1 MNFFTKTHLQV
12 STYSAYNN
20 KLNKWISLMPE
31 NKNNLRFMYT
41 NPNFSVV
48 TLRKTL
54 LNSNKD
60 TATTLNSY
68 IKAIMSAAEHN
79 LSEFNNVS
87 QEKYSK
93 STERWKELRQKTYEY
108 ANGYRFEQK
117 PSPTQ
122 MLKTGSKLKM
132 NDLIKMRDA
141 LHDTS
146 IDKLLLGFYTYVPP
160 VRSDFF
166 ATEIIPFNATP
177 SYPNFIFYSPDK
189 SYLKLTHFKTSD
201 YYKSIEYELPVEL
214 HRLLSVSL
222 TNNPRKFLFQNKS
235 GQPFNHKSFSV
246 WAANRLSILFKKQ
259 FTITLFRHI
268 FISNLDPNT
277 PAETL
282 IEISKKMG
290 HSITQQMLYRW
301 TTTPDS

>member
-1 MNFFTKTHLQV
+1 MKYFTNTHLAS
-12 STYSAYNN
+12 STASAYNN
-20 KLNKWISLMPE
+20 KIIKWTSIMPE
-31 NKNNLRFMYT
+31 QQNNLRFMYT

-48 TLRKTL
+48 TLRQFLLKT
-54 LNSNKD
+54 NTD

-68 IKAIMSAAEHN
+68 IKAILSAAEHN

-87 QEKYSK
+87 QEKYTK

-108 ANGYRFEQK
+108 ANAYRIEQK

-122 MLKTGSKLKM
+122 ARKTGSDLTM
-132 NDLIKMRDA
+132 NDLIKMRDS
-141 LHDTS
+141 LPDTS
-146 IDKLLLGFYTYVPP
+146 IDKLLLGFYTYIPP
-160 VRSDFF
+160 VRADFY
-166 ATEIIPFNATP
+166 ATQIIPFNKTP
-177 SYPNFIFYSPDK
+177 SHPNFIYFNSSK
-189 SYLKLTHFKTSD
+189 AYLKLTHFKTAD
-201 YYKSIEYELPVEL
+201 FYKSIEYELPAEL
-214 HRLLSVSL
+214 HRLLSASL
-222 TNNPRKFLFQNKS
+222 IDNPREFLFQNKS
-235 GQPFNHKSFSV
+235 GQPFNPKSFSD

-259 FTITLFRHI
+259 FTLTLFRHI

-301 TTTPDS
+301 K